1 MARQALPLE
10 SVHFLLGLQERCSS
24 DDLDDTAATFAGRGK
39 RVWTLWPHCMGSS
52 VNATAAGQARLA
64 ANQILDALAACP
76 ACGALAADHTVHE
89 VSMLAYVGAGAAAP
103 VHKDSALPGTSVPRR
118 QQGALLC
125 TLQQECQGGILHVA
139 RRECGEIKCRD
150 GSGGGPSDIGRDAV
164 AINMS
169 AGDACMIANV
179 DHMVTRVASGSRAV
193 LSARIACPMQRQ
205 RSRR

>member
-1 MARQALPLE
+1 
-10 SVHFLLGLQERCSS
+10 
-24 DDLDDTAATFAGRGK
+24 
-39 RVWTLWPHCMGSS
+39 
-52 VNATAAGQARLA
+52 
-64 ANQILDALAACP
+64 
-76 ACGALAADHTVHE
+76 
-89 VSMLAYVGAGAAAP
+89 MLAYVGAGAAAP
-103 VHKDSALPGTSVPRR
+103 VHKDSALPGTSVPLR

-169 AGDACMIANV
+169 AGDACMLANV